1 MEKAWERGKD
11 FGPSSSIL
19 VKHDLDMST
28 SNDGLVVRKAN
39 SYDDLKFLS
48 ELLDKEAD
56 CAMGQNELRCA
67 FSCDPS
73 GFFVGELGGKMIS

>member
-1 MEKAWERGKD
+1 M
-11 FGPSSSIL
+11 
-19 VKHDLDMST
+19 HDLDMST

-48 ELLDKEAD
+48 ELLDEED
-56 CAMGQNELRCA
+56 FAMGQNRLRCT

-73 GFFVGELGGKMIS
+73 GFFVGELCGKTISYISLVCGLLYGGRVVPW